1 MKKILYLLLTLSL
14 ILPLC
19 ACASSLDAGTAP
31 TAAETSGENKTEEQN
46 DEEKEVKIPEGFST
60 GFARED
66 VSPYGYSV
74 RMNSTYTAETV
85 KDPIFATCIAVSDGE
100 QIALFFSLDI
110 RNTTKGEQMQ
120 SIVSKATGVPKENM
134 FFTATH
140 NHSGPDPTASTSDV
154 THWYTDFYKSLVKA
168 AKDAM
173 ADLTPTEIYLGK
185 ANSPEGTNFVRRY
198 QRADGSWDGI
208 HNANTSNAPVVAYE
222 SEADKELRTVRFD
235 RGDKKDIVMVNWQ
248 AHAAHALDANKT
260 AITADFITNLRKG
273 VEKDMDVHFA
283 YFQGA
288 CGDVNFSSRMNDK
301 KYDGWEEIGTVL
313 VDTVKEAVNADQA
326 AESGKLQITK
336 SVLDGVIRK
345 ESAERIKQAK
355 EINNTSGDEAKNAL
369 IAKYAFAS
377 RYEVSA
383 VIKRAEMGE
392 TSPLPLYCISFG
404 DVAFASAPFEM
415 FNTNGVQLRAASP
428 YKMTF
433 NCSYTNGACGY
444 MPSSEGF
451 DHRGYE
457 FDTCYFE
464 KGTGE
469 RVVDES
475 VRILKEHFSNR

>member
-1 MKKILYLLLTLSL
+1 MRKLLLFLLALSL
-14 ILPLC
+14 ILPLVS
-19 ACASSLDAGTAP
+19 CASSLDAGTAP
-31 TAAETSGENKTEEQN
+31 TAETAEETKTKEQN
-46 DEEKEVKIPEGFST
+46 TEDKEVKIPEGFST
-60 GFARED
+60 GFARQD

-85 KDPIFATCIAVSDGE
+85 KDPIFATCIAVSDGKE
-100 QIALFFSLDI
+100 IALFFSLDI
-110 RNTTKGEQMQ
+110 RNTTKGAQMQ
-120 SIVSKATGVPKENM
+120 SFVSKATGIPEENM

-154 THWYTDFYKSLVKA
+154 VRWYTDFYKALAKA
-168 AKDAM
+168 AKDAI
-173 ADLTPTEIYLGK
+173 ADLAPSQIFVGK
-185 ANSPEGTNFVRRY
+185 ALSPAGTNFVRRY
-198 QRADGSWDGI
+198 VRADGSWDGI
-208 HNANTSNAPVVAYE
+208 HNANTSSAPVVAYE

-301 KYDGWEEIGTVL
+301 KYDGWEEIGKVL
-313 VDTVKEAVNADQA
+313 VDTVKEAVGAEEE

-336 SVLDGVIRK
+336 SVLDGVVRK
-345 ESAERIKQAK
+345 ETAERVKQAK
-355 EINNTSGDEAKNAL
+355 EVNNTAGEAKDAL
-369 IAKYAFAS
+369 LATYGFAS
-377 RYEVSA
+377 RYAVSA
-383 VIKRAEMGE
+383 VIKRAGMGE

-415 FNTNGVQLRAASP
+415 FNTNGIQLRAASP
-428 YKMTF
+428 FQMTF

-451 DHRGYE
+451 DHGGYE
-457 FDTCYFE
+457 YDTCYFE

-469 RVVDES
+469 RVVNES
-475 VRILKEHFSNR
+475 VRILSEHFSNR

>member
-1 MKKILYLLLTLSL
+1 MKKLLILLLALSL
-14 ILPLC
+14 MLPLV
-19 ACASSLDAGTAP
+19 ACSSSIETEE
-31 TAAETSGENKTEEQN
+31 AENTEESEQEVKTEEKK
-46 DEEKEVKIPEGFST
+46 DEAPAAIPEGFAV

-74 RMNSTYTAETV
+74 RMNSTSIAEKV
-85 KDPIFATCIAVSDGE
+85 KDPIFATCVAVSDGE

-120 SIVSKATGVPKENM
+120 SIVSKATGIPAENM

-154 THWYTDFYKSLVKA
+154 TRWYAEFYKSLSKA
-168 AKDAM
+168 AKDAI
-173 ADLTPTEIYLGK
+173 ADLANARIYIGK
-185 ANSPEGTNFVRRY
+185 ANSPAGTNFVRRY

-208 HNANTSNAPVVAYE
+208 HNENVSTAPVVAYE
-222 SEADKELRTVRFD
+222 SEADKELRTVRFE
-235 RGDKKDIVMVNWQ
+235 REGKKDILMVNWQ
-248 AHAAHALDANKT
+248 AHAAHALSSDHT
-260 AITADFITNLRKG
+260 VITADFITNFRKG

-288 CGDVNFSSRMNDK
+288 AGDINFSSHMGDK

-313 VDTVKEAVNADQA
+313 VDVAKESVANETP

-336 SVLDGVIRK
+336 SVLDGVVRK
-345 ESAERIKQAK
+345 ETAERVKQAK
-355 EINNTSGDEAKNAL
+355 EINNTSLDEEKTAL
-369 IAKYAFAS
+369 MSKYAFAS

-383 VIKRAEMGE
+383 VIKRSQMGE

-415 FNTNGVQLRAASP
+415 FNTNGIELRSASP

-444 MPSSEGF
+444 MPSAVAF
-451 DHRGYE
+451 DHGGYE
-457 FDTCYFE
+457 IDTCYFE

-469 RVVDES
+469 RVVNES
-475 VRILKEHFSNR
+475 VRILTEHFANR

>member
-1 MKKILYLLLTLSL
+1 MKKILFLLLALSL

-19 ACASSLDAGTAP
+19 ACSSSLDTDVATAVE
-31 TAAETSGENKTEEQN
+31 ETSEKNKTEEQK
-46 DEEKEVKIPEGFST
+46 DEAAKIPEGFST

-74 RMNSTYTAETV
+74 RMNSTSTATKV
-85 KDPIFATCIAVSDGE
+85 KDPIFATCVAVSDGK

-110 RNTTKGEQMQ
+110 RNTTKGEQMMN
-120 SIVSKATGVPKENM
+120 IVSKATGIPKENM

-168 AKDAM
+168 AKDAI

-208 HNANTSNAPVVAYE
+208 HNANVSTAPVVAYE
-222 SEADKELRTVRFD
+222 SEADKELRTIRFE

-248 AHAAHALDANKT
+248 AHAAHALTSDHT
-260 AITADFITNLRKG
+260 AITADFITNLREG
-273 VEKDMDVHFA
+273 VEKEM
-283 YFQGA
+283 
-288 CGDVNFSSRMNDK
+288 DVNFAYYQGAAGDINFSSQMNDR
-301 KYDGWEEIGTVL
+301 KYGGWEEIGTVL
-313 VDTVKEAVNADQA
+313 VDTVKEAVNAEQA

-345 ESAERIKQAK
+345 ETAERVKQAK
-355 EINNTSGDEAKNAL
+355 EVNNASGDEAKAAL
-369 IAKYAFAS
+369 MSKYAFAS

-383 VIKRAEMGE
+383 IIKRAGMGE

-415 FNTNGVQLRAASP
+415 FNTNGVQLRSSSP

-444 MPSSEGF
+444 MPSAEGF

-457 FDTCYFE
+457 YDTCYYE

-469 RVVDES
+469 RVVEES